1 MPLGNFPPLL
11 GERRCCQGGWC
22 SCCQCSTAL
31 EPHSPMLEPP
41 CRPIPSPYNP
51 ILICSIGPPPP
62 SQLLARRF
70 CCQKCC
76 KQCET
81 ENQPIVP
88 KSKYCKPKDPSSGP
102 EIKRKLQEEEERK
115 RGEAAKLFEIKI
127 RETLSTATR
136 ELGQALKN
144 LKKAE
149 KDGRNKGIFE
159 AESEFAIKDITDNE
173 EEEKILENVSTSL
186 KNTRNNV
193 VSIEKVLKEIEF
205 EAGKGDISKAKAAL
219 TKFELTLSAVKN
231 DVRELNLAIKKIG
244 AIFVISRTELLS
256 F

>member
-1 MPLGNFPPLL
+1 MDLRHPRNCS
-11 GERRCCQGGWC
+11 RGGFV
-22 SCCQCSTAL
+22 AK
-31 EPHSPMLEPP
+31 
-41 CRPIPSPYNP
+41 N
-51 ILICSIGPPPP
+51 
-62 SQLLARRF
+62 AA
-70 CCQKCC
+70 K
-76 KQCET
+76 
-81 ENQPIVP
+81 NQVIVP
-88 KSKYCKPKDPSSGP
+88 KSKYSNPRDLSSGL
-102 EIKRKLQEEEERK
+102 EIERKLQEEEEKK

-127 RETLSTATR
+127 RETLTTATR
-136 ELGQALKN
+136 ELGQALKC

-193 VSIEKVLKEIEF
+193 VSIENVIKEIEF
-205 EAGKGDISKAKAAL
+205 EAGKGDISKTRAAL
-219 TKFELTLSAVKN
+219 RKFEVALSAVKN